1 MSASPHLAW
10 ELIER
15 IISHSGDDRRTLYSF
30 SLTCRQLRPRSLCIL
45 VADVDITERA
55 RVVAFRDFLEA
66 YPYFCPFVRS
76 IGADPTTFMPFPL
89 LHILPNL
96 TNTQWSTPSKQPQV
110 KLSLPQPLLTCYR
123 RFGTNIT
130 SLSLSQLFFK
140 TFQEFCRVL
149 LAFTALKDLSC
160 RSLEIGRTAT
170 NGTALQQ
177 RLKSQRLELRTIDI
191 GPDVHEAV
199 MKLLFEL
206 AQSTVE
212 RLFLYQYMVMDNT
225 TSISSVSDLVTTR
238 SQSIEKW
245 PELFALTLTAS
256 SGPNPY
262 QDLFGALIKISKEL
276 DDNIYMLGL
285 CPHKAWNKPG
295 TSLS

>member
-15 IISHSGDDRRTLYSF
+15 IISHSGDDRRTRYSF

-225 TSISSVSDLVTTR
+225 TSISS
-238 SQSIEKW
+238 EKW